1 MSKISGKKMATESF
15 SMDVSEIEKFERETL
30 KKVKAI
36 AFPLAIQGTLNTAA
50 FNSMRKAKKT
60 IKEDFVNRNTF
71 TERSVRVERTRTLKI
86 IDMASTVG
94 SIAPYMLEQEEGA
107 KKTSK
112 GKHGLRIPTGAA
124 AGQSQ
129 LFPRRR
135 PVRKPFR
142 RGQTKIANAAGRI
155 QAANRQQFI
164 LMSIRVAALRG
175 QPPFVFLSFGKSKKT
190 GLYKVIPRG
199 SPPPTRY
206 KRGKSKFARKF
217 KWGRPRGQPGK
228 EKLVLIHSFGHR
240 SITIPQ
246 SRWLGKTTTAVAG
259 TLAIIFKK
267 EADRIFDRFVK

>member
-1 MSKISGKKMATESF
+1 MATESF
-15 SMDVSEIEKFERETL
+15 SMDVSEIDKFERETL

-36 AFPLAIQGTLNTAA
+36 AFPLAVQATLNTMA
-50 FNSMRKAKKT
+50 FKSMQKAKKT

-71 TERSVRVERTRTLKI
+71 TERSVRFERAKTLKMA
-86 IDMASTVG
+86 DMVSTVG
-94 SIAPYMLEQEEGA
+94 SIAPYMREQEEGA

-135 PVRKPFR
+135 PVKKAFR
-142 RGQTKIANAAGRI
+142 RGRTKIANEAGRI
-155 QAANRQQFI
+155 QAKNRQQFI
-164 LMSIRVAALRG
+164 LMSIRVAGLRG
-175 QPPFVFLSFGKSKKT
+175 QSPFVFLSFGNRKKV

-199 SPPPTRY
+199 SSPPTRY

-217 KWGRPRGQPGK
+217 KWGRPKGQPGK
-228 EKLVLIHSFGHR
+228 EKLVLIHNFGHR
-240 SITIPQ
+240 SITIPPT
-246 SRWLGKTTTAVAG
+246 RWLGKNVTAVAG
-259 TLAIIFKK
+259 TMAIIFKK